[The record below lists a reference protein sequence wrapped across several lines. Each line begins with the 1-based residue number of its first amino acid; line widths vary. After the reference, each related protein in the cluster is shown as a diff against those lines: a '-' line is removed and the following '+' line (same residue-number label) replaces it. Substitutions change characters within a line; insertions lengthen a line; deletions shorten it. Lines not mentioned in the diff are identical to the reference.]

1 MNNIKERVEEILR
14 GYLDFDIIL
23 EDDIENIACDVET
36 SFREM
41 LNEEL
46 RISIAISMIEV
57 ILESQGGTSKGWIE
71 PTVKEAF
78 KCADEILTVN
88 KQGL

>member
-1 MNNIKERVEEILR
+1 MDNIKEGVEEILK

-23 EDDIENIACDVET
+23 EGDIQDIACDVET
-36 SFREM
+36 RFREM

-57 ILESQGGTSKGWIE
+57 ILESKGGTFKGWIE

-78 KCADEILTVN
+78 KCADEILKVN
-88 KQGL
+88 KK